1 MFLIYK
7 KYLIIY
13 KEYFNYQLC
22 HNTHINLKD
31 SKSLLSLKMDQDSQ
45 SMELISC
52 LSLINTADGTI
63 SMVIIMI
70 KMDHLTIHH
79 KKIMYL
85 MMNILAQ
92 IIPLMKKINMK
103 RSLVGL
109 ENIMRKKMKTPQIT
123 NFYKE

>member
-1 MFLIYK
+1 
-7 KYLIIY
+7 
-13 KEYFNYQLC
+13 
-22 HNTHINLKD
+22 
-31 SKSLLSLKMDQDSQ
+31 MDQDSQ

-70 KMDHLTIHH
+70 KMDRLTIHH

-109 ENIMRKKMKTPQIT
+109 ENIMRKKMKT
-123 NFYKE
+123 F